1 MLYCYSF
8 LGSLDYIVQGARFE
22 VLEELGCSPN
32 ELDSGLTIILSN
44 VWPLLLPAISVLFYS
59 REFSQIYCL
68 ARILLNLT
76 YND

>member
-1 MLYCYSF
+1 MVYCYSF

-59 REFSQIYCL
+59 RESIY
-68 ARILLNLT
+68 ISF
-76 YND
+76 